1 MFARITPYKMKSDSI
16 DAATEMM
23 HSLKDQIMSLDGVHQ
38 FMNVMQSDGSGYV
51 ISVVESEEASDK
63 NADQVRALWA
73 NFGPYL
79 EAIPTPEGY
88 DVLVDW
94 KI

>member
-23 HSLKDQIMSLDGVHQ
+23 HSLKDQIMSLDGIHQ

-51 ISVVESEEASDK
+51 ISVV
-63 NADQVRALWA
+63 
-73 NFGPYL
+73 
-79 EAIPTPEGY
+79 
-88 DVLVDW
+88 
-94 KI
+94 